1 VYDVSQATLSV
12 RIDENLKRRFD
23 AFCADAGMNA
33 SVAVN
38 MFVRAVIREKK
49 IPFDIVGNDD
59 PFYSEKNQARLRRA
73 IEQLDAG
80 LGIEHELIE
89 VEDDE

>member
-1 VYDVSQATLSV
+1 MNQSTLSV
-12 RIDENLKRRFD
+12 RIDEDIKRRFD

-49 IPFDIVGNDD
+49 IPFEIIGSDD
-59 PFYSEKNQARLRRA
+59 PFYSEKNQARLREA
-73 IEQLDAG
+73 MNQLESG
-80 LGIEHELIE
+80 LGVTRELFE
-89 VEDDE
+89 VEDYE

>member
-1 VYDVSQATLSV
+1 MNQSTLSV
-12 RIDENLKRRFD
+12 RIDEDIKRRFD

-49 IPFDIVGNDD
+49 IPFEIVGSDD
-59 PFYSEKNQARLRRA
+59 PFYSEKNQARLREA
-73 IEQLDAG
+73 MNQLESG
-80 LGIEHELIE
+80 LGVTRELLE
-89 VEDDE
+89 VGDYE